1 MNPSKSTRSAGR
13 RTSPV
18 SDLPEKTKGTA
29 SRVDC
34 AVVIVTYNSADDIN
48 TLLDALPAAA
58 DGLAL
63 RTIVVDNG
71 STDST
76 VGLVRARSD
85 VQCLEAG
92 ANLGY
97 SGGINVGRQHAGDFS
112 ALLVLNPDVVL
123 EPGSLRKMSIVLND
137 PAVGIVVP
145 KLQSADGKLYLSL
158 RREPSVTRAIA
169 DGLLGH
175 LLPNRPG
182 WLSEIVRDESSY
194 SSRHAVDW
202 AGGAVLL
209 ISADCDRAVGPWD
222 EGFFLYSEDTDY
234 AAGARAAGFRIEYLP
249 SARAQ
254 HRGGGSG
261 HSNKLTALMAV
272 SRVRYM
278 EKRGKHPRAYRLA
291 VAMCSV
297 LRLSDP
303 GHRAALKAVLS
314 RSKWEKL
321 AVSLQRPGPMSRTM
335 SRTEPLEEA

>member
-1 MNPSKSTRSAGR
+1 MNPSYSAKPAGNC
-13 RTSPV
+13 TSAV
-18 SDLPEKTKGTA
+18 SGPPDENSGSP

-34 AVVIVTYNSADDIN
+34 AVVIVTYNSANDIT

-58 DGLAL
+58 DGLTL

-71 STDST
+71 SADAT
-76 VGLVRARSD
+76 VGLVRGRND
-85 VQCLEAG
+85 VHCIEAG

-97 SGGINVGRQHAGDFS
+97 SGGINVGRQHAGAYS
-112 ALLVLNPDVVL
+112 AMLVLNPDVVL
-123 EPGSLRKMSIVLND
+123 EPGSLREMITVLND

-145 KLQSADGKLYLSL
+145 KLQSTDGKVYLSL

-175 LLPNRPG
+175 LLPRRPG
-182 WLSEIVRDESSY
+182 WLSEIVRDEAAY

-209 ISADCDRAVGPWD
+209 ISAACDRAVGPWD

-234 AAGARAAGFRIEYLP
+234 AASARAAGFRIEFLP
-249 SARAQ
+249 SARAR

-278 EKRGKHPRAYRLA
+278 EKRGRHPRAYRLA

-303 GHRAALKAVLS
+303 GHRTALATVLS
-314 RSKWEKL
+314 RSKWDAL
-321 AVSLQRPGPMSRTM
+321 TASLQKPSAARRTISRT
-335 SRTEPLEEA
+335 

>member
-1 MNPSKSTRSAGR
+1 MNPSKPTRFVSD
-13 RTSPV
+13 RTSSLSELPDKV
-18 SDLPEKTKGTA
+18 SATPN
-29 SRVDC
+29 RVDC
-34 AVVIVTYNSADDIN
+34 AAVIVTYNSANDIS

-58 DGLAL
+58 AGLTL

-76 VGLVRARSD
+76 VSLVRARSD
-85 VQCLEAG
+85 VQCIEAG

-123 EPGSLRKMSIVLND
+123 EPDSLRAMVTVLND

-145 KLQSADGKLYLSL
+145 RLQSTDGRLYLSL
-158 RREPSVTRAIA
+158 RREPSVKRALA

-175 LLPNRPG
+175 LLPHRPG
-182 WLSEIVRDESSY
+182 WLSEIVRDEASY

-202 AGGAVLL
+202 AGGAALL
-209 ISADCDRAVGPWD
+209 ISAACDRAVGPWD
-222 EGFFLYSEDTDY
+222 ENFFLYSEDTDY

-249 SARAQ
+249 SARAR

-278 EKRGKHPRAYRLA
+278 EKRGRHPRAYRLA

-297 LRLSDP
+297 LRSSDP
-303 GHRAALKAVLS
+303 GHRAALAAVLN
-314 RSKWEKL
+314 RSKWETL
-321 AVSLQRPGPMSRTM
+321 TLSLQNQAP
-335 SRTEPLEEA
+335 